1 MTATVPKPLRLLLVT
16 ETYPPEVNGV
26 ARTLGRWVEAF
37 RARGHDVHVLRPRQR
52 GERGG
57 NGLVHGM
64 PLPFYPQLRVGVAG
78 PPKVGKKLRRL
89 SPDLV
94 HIATEGPL
102 GLSALVAARWQGV
115 PVASSFHTNFDH
127 YAEHYGFLGA
137 DRLGLGYL
145 RWFHNRTRVTL
156 VPSQATRQRLLKSG
170 FDRVE
175 IWSRGVDAKVF
186 SPSHRDEGLRRSLG
200 LGPDDPLLVYVGRL
214 APEKNIPAL
223 LQAFSRLRASLLPD
237 RREKLRL
244 ALVGHG
250 PLGDTLARSMPGV
263 VLAGVQH
270 GMALSRWYASGDVF
284 AFPSLSETFGN
295 VVLEAQASGLP
306 TVGFDC
312 QGVNEQVIPEV
323 NGLLIPVGDDLAP
336 PLRRLCEDVGLRRR
350 LGEAARR
357 RSEEL
362 DWKPIFD
369 DLERR
374 YRQVI
379 AQTTSKGQR
388 SEVSADN
395 VPAGQ

>member
-1 MTATVPKPLRLLLVT
+1 MTEGPERLRLLLVT

-26 ARTLGRWVEAF
+26 ARTLGRWVDTF

-57 NGLVHGM
+57 PGLVHGM
-64 PLPFYPQLRVGVAG
+64 PLPLYPQLRVGVAS
-78 PPKVGKKLRRL
+78 PPRVAATLRRL

-102 GLSALVAARWQGV
+102 GLSALVAARWVGL

-127 YAEHYGFLGA
+127 YAEHYGLFGA

-145 RWFHNRTRVTL
+145 RWFHNRCRVTL
-156 VPSQATRQRLLKSG
+156 VPSQATRQRLNDSG
-170 FDRVE
+170 FERVE
-175 IWSRGVDAKVF
+175 IWSRGVDARVF
-186 SPSHRDEGLRRSLG
+186 SPSHRDESLRRSLG

-223 LQAFSRLRASLLPD
+223 LQAFTRLRAAVPAG

-250 PLGDTLARSMPGV
+250 PLGDSLARGVPGV
-263 VLAGVQH
+263 HLAGVQH
-270 GMALSRWYASGDVF
+270 GAALSRWYASGDVF

-295 VVLEAQASGLP
+295 VVLEAQASGLA

-323 NGLLIPVGDDLAP
+323 NGLLVPVGGDLVP
-336 PLRRLCEDVGLRRR
+336 PLLRLCEDPALRRR
-350 LGEAARR
+350 FGEAARR
-357 RSEEL
+357 RAEGL

-369 DLERR
+369 GLEQR
-374 YRQVI
+374 YRDI
-379 AQTTSKGQR
+379 LGRGAACSSSTNGSPSPRR
-388 SEVSADN
+388 S
-395 VPAGQ
+395 